1 MGLTDNGYWITDNG
15 TDRGEARERLGQT
28 GVGDPTRLSGGESFC
43 LCVCLGGTS
52 RRELVIN

>member
-1 MGLTDNGYWITDNG
+1 MRSESDW
-15 TDRGEARERLGQT
+15 DRTEP
-28 GVGDPTRLSGGESFC
+28 GVGDQTRLSGGESFC

>member
-1 MGLTDNGYWITDNG
+1 MRVENNWT
-15 TDRGEARERLGQT
+15 RMEP
-28 GVGDPTRLSGGESFC
+28 GVGDQTRLSGGESCC